1 MPLTTN
7 HLIAVSR
14 IEDCYCRIKARGK
27 LNVFKT
33 NFTPKA
39 KNLNSNNQFTSESMS
54 NTKMLSDLDSNAFS
68 NGLAKR
74 KVAPLNDLPAIDEA
88 TRNEEQEF

>member
-1 MPLTTN
+1 
-7 HLIAVSR
+7 
-14 IEDCYCRIKARGK
+14 
-27 LNVFKT
+27 
-33 NFTPKA
+33 
-39 KNLNSNNQFTSESMS
+39 
-54 NTKMLSDLDSNAFS
+54 MLSDLDSNAFS